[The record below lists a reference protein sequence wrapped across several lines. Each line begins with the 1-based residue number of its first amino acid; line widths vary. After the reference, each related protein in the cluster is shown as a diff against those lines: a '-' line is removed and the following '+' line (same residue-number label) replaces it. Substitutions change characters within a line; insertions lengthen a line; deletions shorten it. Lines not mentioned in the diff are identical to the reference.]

1 MDAKLE
7 RVMVREDGAVV
18 FYYARYA
25 DDMVFGL
32 PRGDKSTRVTQGL
45 KKVLARVL
53 RELLQGFT
61 STEISRKQPGRLQI
75 IGLPLSLKSEG
86 QLHVGIPSKR
96 WEKRMTLVR
105 IENRRRRERG
115 LIGKCSTRTPV

>member
-1 MDAKLE
+1 
-7 RVMVREDGAVV
+7 MVREDGAVV

-61 STEISRKQPGRLQI
+61 LYHAYI
-75 IGLPLSLKSEG
+75 IKKEYGAGSGNRTRNPKVMSLMSY
-86 QLHVGIPSKR
+86 QTALYS
-96 WEKRMTLVR
+96 
-105 IENRRRRERG
+105 
-115 LIGKCSTRTPV
+115 